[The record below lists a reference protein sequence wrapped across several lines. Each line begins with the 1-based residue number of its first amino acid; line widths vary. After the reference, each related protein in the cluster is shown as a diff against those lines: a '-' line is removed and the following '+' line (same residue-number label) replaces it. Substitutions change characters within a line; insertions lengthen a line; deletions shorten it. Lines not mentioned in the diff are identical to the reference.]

1 MKIDIKNLL
10 NFRLFGDFS
19 HFWCK
24 MTIFWNFENFGPEL
38 RIQFW
43 FFWKKIWRQNFLFV
57 VCSFDFYKFFL
68 NRNILK
74 AFYHCILKILKKQ
87 IFLKKHRDFTRT
99 LKIFLDF
106 NVTHLKMTYRFL
118 GVPGTTYNDIK
129 HFFNTEKT
137 FS

>member
-1 MKIDIKNLL
+1 M
-10 NFRLFGDFS
+10 
-19 HFWCK
+19 
-24 MTIFWNFENFGPEL
+24 
-38 RIQFW
+38 
-43 FFWKKIWRQNFLFV
+43 
-57 VCSFDFYKFFL
+57 CSFDFYEFFL

-74 AFYHCILKILKKQ
+74 AFYHPILKILKKLT
-87 IFLKKHRDFTRT
+87 FLKKHRDFTRT

-118 GVPGTTYNDIK
+118 GVPGTTYNGIK

>member
-43 FFWKKIWRQNFLFV
+43 FFWKKFWRQNFLFV
-57 VCSFDFYKFFL
+57 MCSFDFYELFL

-74 AFYHCILKILKKQ
+74 AFYQLILKILKKL
-87 IFLKKHRDFTRT
+87 IFLKKQRDFTRT
-99 LKIFLDF
+99 LKFFLDF
-106 NVTHLKMTYRFL
+106 NVTHLKMTYRCS
-118 GVPGTTYNDIK
+118 GVTDTTNIDIK
-129 HFFNTEKT
+129 LFSNTEKT